1 MDRGQG
7 RELHNAVNTA
17 GRSQD
22 AREAFPEVAWEDLK
36 VSQEEGPV
44 DMTIGRDNPEWMPV
58 PMQEEPYERFTLMW
72 TNLSPRYILRE
83 NGRTR
88 WRL

>member
-1 MDRGQG
+1 MDPGQR
-7 RELHNAVNTA
+7 RELHNAPE
-17 GRSQD
+17 G

-36 VSQEEGPV
+36 VSQGEGLV
-44 DMTIGRDNPEWMPV
+44 DMIIGRDNPEWMPV

-72 TNLSPRYILRE
+72 MNLSPHYILRE

-88 WRL
+88 WRV